1 MGRKPTVWVRNAFQV
16 ERTLGSLSQDT
27 FGTPATALTR
37 PAVGLGAFYFG
48 LT

>member
-1 MGRKPTVWVRNAFQV
+1 MGRKPSVGEERIPGG
-16 ERTLGSLSQDT
+16 RTLGSLSQDT

>member
-1 MGRKPTVWVRNAFQV
+1 MGRKPSVGE
-16 ERTLGSLSQDT
+16 ERIPGGHTLGPLSKDT

-37 PAVGLGAFYFG
+37 PAVGLGAFYFS